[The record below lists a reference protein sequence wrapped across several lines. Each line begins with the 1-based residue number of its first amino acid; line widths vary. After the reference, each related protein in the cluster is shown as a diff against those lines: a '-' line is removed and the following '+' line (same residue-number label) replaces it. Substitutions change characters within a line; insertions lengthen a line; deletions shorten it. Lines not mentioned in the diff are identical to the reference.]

1 MSYYEIGV
9 ILKPQGLKGVVKVKP
24 FTDFL
29 KERFSKGSI
38 VYLEQNNQKVK
49 YTVSSYRLTKGD
61 VYIAFEG
68 YEDINKIEAWRGQ
81 TIFVHEDHIHALKD
95 SEYYIRDL
103 LGMKVFQETIEVGEV
118 SDVYTYTNDDILVV
132 KRKGLKNA
140 LIPLREE
147 FIETVDLKNKKVVI
161 KAVEGLL

>member
-1 MSYYEIGV
+1 MI
-9 ILKPQGLKGVVKVKP
+9 
-24 FTDFL
+24 T
-29 KERFSKGSI
+29 
-38 VYLEQNNQKVK
+38 
-49 YTVSSYRLTKGD
+49 T
-61 VYIAFEG
+61 FEG